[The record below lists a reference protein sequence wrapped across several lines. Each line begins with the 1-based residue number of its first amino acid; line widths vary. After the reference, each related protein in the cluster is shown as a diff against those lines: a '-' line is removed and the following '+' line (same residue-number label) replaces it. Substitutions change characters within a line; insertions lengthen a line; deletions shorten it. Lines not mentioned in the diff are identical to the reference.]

1 MTYHP
6 DNFVVWAEIPTT
18 DMDKAVAFYQAV
30 LDTKLTTDD
39 MGPNPIAIFTPKEVG
54 KGVGGHIYP
63 GVPAARGSGPTVHFN
78 APGKLEDTLER
89 VKAAGGTVVSPPISI
104 PAGRYAYCEDLDG
117 NSVGFMER
125 A

>member
-1 MTYHP
+1 MTFTP
-6 DNFVVWAEIPTT
+6 KNIVVWAEIPTG

-30 LDTKLTTDD
+30 LQAELSLDES
-39 MGPNPIAIFTPKEVG
+39 GPNPIAIFPTETPG
-54 KGVGGHIYP
+54 DGVAGHIYP

-78 APGKLEDTLER
+78 SPGKLEETLER
-89 VKAAGGTVVSPPISI
+89 VKSAGGTVVSPPISI
-104 PAGRYAYCEDLDG
+104 PAGRFAYCEDLDG